1 MKLCSHCWPFDGLQ
15 GGFRSLQ
22 RHGGSRDLWGDCQ
35 EGRERG
41 GGQDDDGGDHD
52 DHDGDGDDHDAD
64 GEDHNGDGDDHDGDG
79 DVHDGDGDDHNWDG
93 DDHDVD
99 DDDHGGDGDD
109 DDGDGDGLNQVVIG
123 KQYQNHN
130 SRPGPVYAGGGY
142 TPINTVGFMLCLCY

>member
-1 MKLCSHCWPFDGLQ
+1 MILQ

-64 GEDHNGDGDDHDGDG
+64 GDDR
-79 DVHDGDGDDHNWDG
+79 DVLKL
-93 DDHDVD
+93 VES
-99 DDDHGGDGDD
+99 
-109 DDGDGDGLNQVVIG
+109 V
-123 KQYQNHN
+123 
-130 SRPGPVYAGGGY
+130 PPVCQ
-142 TPINTVGFMLCLCY
+142 I

>member
-1 MKLCSHCWPFDGLQ
+1 MVLTKDEEETLQSLLTILQ

-41 GGQDDDGGDHD
+41 GGQDDGGGDHD
-52 DHDGDGDDHDAD
+52 DHDGDGDDH
-64 GEDHNGDGDDHDGDG
+64 NGDGDDHG
-79 DVHDGDGDDHNWDG
+79 
-93 DDHDVD
+93 
-99 DDDHGGDGDD
+99 
-109 DDGDGDGLNQVVIG
+109 GDGDGLNQVVIG

-142 TPINTVGFMLCLCY
+142 TPINTVDCTTLDFH